1 MTMPPGELAQKVQ
14 QIGRGAGFEVA
25 CNGYSSAH
33 DRALCDTYAEA
44 GATWW
49 FENVHDRRFTPDEL
63 LERVSAGPASA

>member
-1 MTMPPGELAQKVQ
+1 MTMTPGELAQKVK

-63 LERVSAGPASA
+63 LERVAAGPASA